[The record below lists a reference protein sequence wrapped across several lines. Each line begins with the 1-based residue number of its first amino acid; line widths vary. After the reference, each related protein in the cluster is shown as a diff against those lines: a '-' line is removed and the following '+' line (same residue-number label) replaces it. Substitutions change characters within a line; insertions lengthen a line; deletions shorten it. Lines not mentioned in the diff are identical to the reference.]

1 MKTTEIKKI
10 INNIRDTNDLDYKMW
25 RSQVYRV
32 SNDYDNANLRY
43 DQWKEQ
49 YELWIDEEIY
59 ELSLDM
65 YGEPNELL
73 KEILKWADTKH
84 SKIVK
89 VKKIR

>member
-25 RSQVYRV
+25 HSQVYRV
-32 SNDYDNANLRY
+32 SNDYENANLRY
-43 DQWKEQ
+43 DPWKEQ
-49 YELWIDEEIY
+49 YELWIDEETY

-65 YGEPNELL
+65 YGKPNELL